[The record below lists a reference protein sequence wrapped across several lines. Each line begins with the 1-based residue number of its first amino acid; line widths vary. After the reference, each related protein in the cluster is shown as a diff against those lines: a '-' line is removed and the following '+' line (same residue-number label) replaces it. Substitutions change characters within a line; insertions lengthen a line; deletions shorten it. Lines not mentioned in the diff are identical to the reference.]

1 MRYVVN
7 VGEMTLYLY
16 VYDIKTDSWQKRKK
30 WKLTHTEMKFIMA
43 LDTQHYTRFRDLA
56 LILYGTSEVVARNCL
71 RLLKS
76 RIVKKTGMNISTKY
90 RVGYKS
96 LNEVEIC

>member
-1 MRYVVN
+1 MKYLVN

-30 WKLTHTEMKFIMA
+30 WKLTHKEMKFIMA
-43 LDTQHYTRFRDLA
+43 LDTQHYTKVQDLA
-56 LILYGTSEVVARNCL
+56 LIIYGTTEGIAKNCL
-71 RLLKS
+71 RLLKTKIT
-76 RIVKKTGMNISTKY
+76 RKTGMNIDTKY
-90 RVGYKS
+90 GVGYKS